1 MMTKTL
7 LTAVLIAVSA
17 SATFAK
23 KKQVAPLVMT
33 PRTSRYAMP

>member
-23 KKQVAPLVMT
+23 RDGGLPL
-33 PRTSRYAMP
+33 YLF